1 MTQLAKNRMGSLV
14 SNDYVVKSLAELPTP
29 FQMAIIW
36 YMAVEG
42 DAWDK
47 VDLFNIDEDNFKS
60 CFNSFLPKFIEI
72 YGDRKLGIAYLNA
85 DRICDSVM
93 EDPEIA
99 EDFSYWDEYHAW
111 YTSGSIPNHP
121 DNDLWPVILSDDDSE
136 TIHDGWHRFH
146 SYIRKNTTHIPA
158 VFFMPKD

>member
-1 MTQLAKNRMGSLV
+1 MAQSTPNRMNSLI
-14 SNDYVVKSLAELPTP
+14 SNDYIVKTFSELPTP

-47 VDLFNIDEDNFKS
+47 VDLPNINEDNFKNG
-60 CFNSFLPKFIEI
+60 FNDFLPDFVKI
-72 YGDRKLGIAYLNA
+72 YGDRKLGVAYLKS
-85 DRICDSVM
+85 DKICGSVM
-93 EDPEIA
+93 QDPEIA
-99 EDFSYWDEYHAW
+99 EEFSSWSEYHSW
-111 YTSGSIPNHP
+111 YTSGSTPNHP

-146 SYIRKNTTHIPA
+146 SYIRKNIATIPA
-158 VFFMPKD
+158 VFFM